1 MFECDLRLNTA
12 EIEIVEVDKVAEL
25 DGDPL
30 GAREPRLVQSKF
42 ELPVEF

>member
-1 MFECDLRLNTA
+1 MFECDLRLDTA

-30 GAREPRLVQSKF
+30 GAREPRLVQSQL